1 MPAVFPFRALQ
12 YSSGTGDVSS
22 LAAPPYD
29 VLDAPRKASLLARDQ
44 HNIVAVDLPHT
55 PAKSLGPAS
64 SYEAAA
70 RTLESWIA
78 SGVLVRRDRPA
89 MFACRQTFTFDGRTF
104 ERCGMACTLGVV
116 PMGPRPGG
124 GILPHEQTF
133 SGPKEDRLALM
144 KATRTQLS
152 PIFGMHQDTGGKAS
166 AIVRAIMASRAADL
180 HADIAEADGQIV
192 RHEVWTVVDEATIS
206 AYSAALAGEDVFIAD
221 GHHRYNTALTYLASL
236 GDPPQDH
243 PARRGMFVL
252 VSMADPGL
260 VIGPTH
266 RVLGGM
272 RGYSP
277 EAFIEASAGL
287 LQIDPVVNDPALIEA
302 EMAKA
307 LDRGDEHVFGIIDF
321 ATGLCWTASTV
332 ASDPLLDRF
341 ESRSAVWRGLDVAIV
356 QHLIVEEICVPLLNG
371 GEDVRWAFPHS
382 VAEAVAIGR
391 GAETGSGGGAGF
403 AQLGIIV
410 RPVPLGSVREVCRSG
425 ELMPQKATFFYPK
438 MATGLFINPLA

>member
-1 MPAVFPFRALQ
+1 MPAVYPFRALQ
-12 YSSGTGDVSS
+12 YRGGTGDVSS

-29 VLDAPRKASLLARDQ
+29 VLDAARKDALLARDPS
-44 HNIVAVDLPHT
+44 NIVAADLPHT

-70 RTLESWIA
+70 RTLDSWIR

-89 MFACRQTFTFDGRTF
+89 MFAYRQTFSFGGRRV
-104 ERCGMACTLGVV
+104 ERCGMACTLDTV
-116 PMGPRPGG
+116 PMGPRSGG
-124 GILPHEQTF
+124 GVLPHEQTF

-152 PIFGMHQDTGGKAS
+152 PIFGMHQDVEGRAS
-166 AIVRAIMASRAADL
+166 ALVRAVMTSRPADL
-180 HADIAEADGQIV
+180 HADIAEADGQVV
-192 RHEVWTVVDEATIS
+192 RHEVWTVDDGATIA
-206 AYSAALAGEDVFIAD
+206 AYAAALAGEDVFIAD
-221 GHHRYNTALTYLASL
+221 GHHRYNTALTYLDSL
-236 GDPPQDH
+236 RDIPQDH
-243 PARRGMFVL
+243 PARRTMFVL

-277 EAFIEASAGL
+277 EAFIEAAAGL
-287 LQIDPVVNDPALIEA
+287 LQVDPVVNDPALIEA

-307 LDRGDEHVFGIIDF
+307 VARGDEHVFGIIDF
-321 ATGLCWTASTV
+321 PTGLCWTASTV

-382 VAEAVAIGR
+382 VAEAVEIGR
-391 GAETGSGGGAGF
+391 GAETGAGGGAGF
-403 AQLGIIV
+403 AQLGVIV
-410 RPVPLGSVREVCRSG
+410 RPVPLESVRAVCRAG

-438 MATGLFINPLA
+438 MATGLFINPLT